1 MSFASEAKKEITQK
15 KIAKPCCLRAAC
27 YGIACFAK
35 YFDAR
40 GIVLQ
45 TELSFVAQYAQKMFG
60 RCGVAGTVEEIA
72 RTGGA
77 VYEFA
82 VKAPEEVEKL
92 HTLFGTTGREPS
104 LQIDPRLLICQG
116 CMAAYIA
123 AAFLCSG
130 TVTDP
135 SKEYNLEILTPRTN
149 LAKDF
154 EALLAEHEFA
164 PHRTRRKGVNLV
176 YVKASGH
183 VEDLLTFMGASSA
196 SLRLMDQKVYK
207 SLRNQTNRRTNCD
220 TANLSKTANAN
231 AGTLRAIQYLHEEN
245 ALAALPETLRQAAE
259 KREQYPDLALAELAQ
274 QFTPAISK
282 SGLSHRL
289 KKLEAVAEQMKQ
301 RKEQAAEHV

>member
-15 KIAKPCCLRAAC
+15 KITKPCCLRAAC
-27 YGIACFAK
+27 YGAACFAK

-45 TELSFVAQYAQKMFG
+45 TELPFVAQYAQKTFG
-60 RCGVAGTVEEIA
+60 RCGVTGTVEEIV
-72 RTGGA
+72 RTGGSL
-77 VYEFA
+77 YEFA

-92 HTLFGTTGREPS
+92 HALFGTTGRELS
-104 LQIDPRLLICQG
+104 LQIDPRLLTCQG

-123 AAFLCSG
+123 SAFLCGG

-135 SKEYNLEILTPRTN
+135 SKEYNLEFLTPRTN
-149 LAKDF
+149 LARDF

-231 AGTLRAIQYLHEEN
+231 AGTLRAIEYLRTEN
-245 ALAALPETLRQAAE
+245 ALETLPEPLRQAAE
-259 KREQYPDLALAELAQ
+259 KREACPDLALAELAQ

-289 KKLEAVAEQMKQ
+289 KRLEAIAAQMKE
-301 RKEQAAEHV
+301 RKERAAEHV